1 MGSPLYNYLSSAF
14 VYGLLLI
21 ASPPRQS
28 RLPIF
33 TLATLSSL
41 VWSIINLHAAQDG
54 SIDLTETMLS
64 ETTRDIAWFLLLSVL
79 LSRCQYRTDYKFL
92 QQTRYVAPVGLLILF
107 TIGLEIFP
115 AFSELIR
122 NLIPTNPLFSIHI
135 VYSIIGLILVE
146 QLYRNTPLNQ
156 RWNIKFLCLGLSL
169 IFTIDLLMYGNS
181 LLYNQLDNKLWQIR
195 GIIDAIAGVML
206 IVSRNRIGISASI
219 NPSGATRKMM
229 FYTTVLFVCGIYLFA
244 MSFTGFFLKQ
254 ANEEWI
260 AAAQTIFMLLALTL
274 LAIPFTSGKI
284 RAITKVYFTKHFFH
298 YAYDYRVEWIKISSA
313 LAQLASLDEL
323 KHFIITTLTQLV
335 DSSGGGLWIR
345 NDQGRF
351 ILAAEQNLR
360 ITPQEA
366 NFLNSDNDLENYLA
380 NKKWVIDFNELAH
393 APEAYD
399 DIDLSAWC
407 YEDSQVW
414 LIIPLLHLHH
424 LEAFVILTQAR
435 AVRKLIWEDH
445 DLLKTVGMQLANA
458 LALMRASEE
467 LANNRQFETYHRL
480 SAFLVHD
487 LKNLAAQLSL
497 IVNNAAKHKNNPE
510 FFDDVMDTLSNVIS
524 KTQHIVGQLKQGQ
537 PHCYSTTLVDLVDM
551 INRIQHQHIGTPP
564 LVFETQLPHCH
575 VQADS
580 LKLSGILTNLL
591 QNAQDATRDIDGM
604 VTIELTINHEHA
616 MITIADNG
624 MGMDQKFIAERLFK
638 PFDTTKGNAGMGI
651 GAYEAK
657 DYITKL
663 AGRLSVDSQ
672 PGKGTTFTIQLPL
685 AEQEKDEPS

>member
-1 MGSPLYNYLSSAF
+1 MGSPFYNYLSSTF
-14 VYGLLLI
+14 VFALLLI
-21 ASPPRQS
+21 ASPPRHS
-28 RLPIF
+28 RLPSFAIAA
-33 TLATLSSL
+33 LASL
-41 VWSIINLHAAQDG
+41 VWSLINLQAIKDDSLLSA
-54 SIDLTETMLS
+54 ETMLS
-64 ETTRDIAWFLLLSVL
+64 ETIRDIAWIFLLSVL
-79 LSRCQYRTDYKFL
+79 LSRCQYRSDYQFL
-92 QQTRYVAPVGLLILF
+92 HQPRYALPVGLFALF
-107 TIGLEIFP
+107 TFSLQIFP
-115 AFSELIR
+115 TFFDLIHS
-122 NLIPTNPLFSIHI
+122 LIPSNPLFSTHI
-135 VYSIIGLILVE
+135 IFAIIGLILVE

-156 RWNIKFLCLGLSL
+156 RWNIKLLCLGLGL
-169 IFTIDLLMYGNS
+169 IFTIDLLMYSNS
-181 LLYNQLDNKLWQIR
+181 LLYNQLDRGLWQLR
-195 GIIDAIAGVML
+195 GIINAIAAVML
-206 IVSRNRIGISASI
+206 IISRNRIGNRLTALVG
-219 NPSGATRKMM
+219 GARKMM
-229 FYTTVLFVCGIYLFA
+229 FYTTVLFGCGIYLFA

-260 AAAQTIFMLLALTL
+260 AAAQSIFLLLAVIL
-274 LAIPFTSGKI
+274 LAAPFTSGKI

-313 LAQLASLDEL
+313 LAQLGSINAL
-323 KHFIITTLTQLV
+323 KNFIITTLTQLV

-345 NDQGRF
+345 NDQGQF
-351 ILAAEQNLR
+351 MLAAEQNLR
-360 ITPQEA
+360 LTPQEI
-366 NFLNSDNDLENYLA
+366 LYLQSENDLEAYLSR
-380 NKKWVIDFNELAH
+380 KQWVIDFNELTH
-393 APEAYD
+393 APEVYD

-458 LALMRASEE
+458 LALTRASEE

-487 LKNLAAQLSL
+487 LKNLSAQLSL

-510 FFDDVMDTLSNVIS
+510 FFDDTIDTLTNVIA
-524 KTQHIVGQLKQGQ
+524 KTQHIVNQLKQGQ
-537 PHCYSTTLVDLVDM
+537 PHCYSNTLVDLVD
-551 INRIQHQHIGTPP
+551 IISCIHQQHIGSPP
-564 LVFETQLPHCH
+564 LQFETQLASCP

-580 LKLSGILTNLL
+580 IKLTNVLTNLV
-591 QNAQDATRDIDGM
+591 QNAQDATQELGDM
-604 VTIELTINHEHA
+604 VKIELTSTENHA
-616 MITIADNG
+616 LIKITDNG

-657 DYITKL
+657 DYIGKI
-663 AGRLSVDSQ
+663 AGRLVVDSQ

-685 AEQEKDEPS
+685 AEPGKDEPS